1 MAIITPAD
9 QKESSTDVAA
19 QNGARDAQSSTD
31 KPRAR
36 LGEASVVQLHNSDSE
51 DEGDEVAV
59 GVEGEEEAFNDPD
72 FLKEYPDETTELH
85 LQHLRLASE
94 NLLDLH
100 FPRFGKHLQ
109 RLCLRQNNLSSPL
122 PAEAFRGLEALEELD
137 MYDNKLGHRVHDEE
151 LAGCTNLTSLDL
163 SFNNLRHPPSLPSQK
178 HINTLY
184 LVQNKISKIE
194 PGELDWAADTLKSLE
209 LGGNRI
215 RVIENLQN
223 LVLLEE
229 LWLGKNKIRGLENLS
244 TFKHL
249 KILSLQSNRITKM
262 ENLEEL
268 ESLEE
273 LYLSHNGV
281 EKIEGL
287 EKNLKLKTLDIGNN
301 RITKIENISHL
312 KNLEEFWASGNQI
325 PDLRDLDSQLAVL
338 PKLETVYLEHN
349 PCQTE
354 DRAGYRRKVILA
366 LPQLKQVDA
375 TFVRL

>member
-1 MAIITPAD
+1 MAIITSAD
-9 QKESSTDVAA
+9 QQASSTDASE
-19 QNGARDAQSSTD
+19 QDGARDAQPSID

-59 GVEGEEEAFNDPD
+59 GAEGEEEAFNDPD
-72 FLKEYPDETTELH
+72 FLKEYPDETT
-85 LQHLRLASE
+85 
-94 NLLDLH
+94 
-100 FPRFGKHLQ
+100 
-109 RLCLRQNNLSSPL
+109 NNLSSPL
-122 PAEAFRGLEALEELD
+122 PAEAFQCLEVLEELD

-194 PGELDWAADTLKSLE
+194 QGELDWAAEALKSLE

-215 RVIENLQN
+215 RK

-249 KILSLQSNRITKM
+249 KILSIQSNRITKM

-301 RITKIENISHL
+301 RITKIENIAHL

-366 LPQLKQVDA
+366 LPQLQQVDA
-375 TFVRL
+375 T